1 MKNTEKELVKKI
13 IARDE
18 KSLFALYKTYH
29 NPLRNFIFRKLNDH
43 QLAEEIAHDVF
54 LEFIESLRDFR
65 YQCSLKTFL
74 FTIARNKS
82 IDYIRKKKIKKIL
95 FSALPSFVVEG
106 LSAVL
111 PDDTLEKKVVE
122 EKIEDTLHT
131 LPREYQIILRLKYIE
146 NKSVEYIAANLVKTF
161 KSTESLLFRARQAFI
176 KIYRSRS

>member
-1 MKNTEKELVKKI
+1 MKNTEKELVQKI
-13 IARDE
+13 ISRDE
-18 KSLFALYKTYH
+18 KSLFHLYKTYH
-29 NPLRNFIFRKLNDH
+29 KQLHNFIYKKLQDH
-43 QLAEEIAHDVF
+43 QLAEEIAQDVF

-82 IDYIRKKKIKKIL
+82 IDYMRKKKIKKIL

-131 LPREYQIILRLKYIE
+131 LPREYQLILRLKYIE
-146 NKSVEYIAANLVKTF
+146 NKSVEYIAENLVKTF
-161 KSTESLLFRARQAFI
+161 KSTESLLFRARRAFI
-176 KIYRSRS
+176 KVYRSR

>member
-1 MKNTEKELVKKI
+1 MKNTEKELVEKI

-18 KSLFALYKTYH
+18 KSLFSLYKTYH
-29 NPLRNFIFRKLNDH
+29 KPLHNFIYNKLRDH
-43 QLAEEIAHDVF
+43 SLAEEIAHDVF

-74 FTIARNKS
+74 YTIARNKS

-111 PDDTLEKKVVE
+111 PDDSLEKKVVE
-122 EKIEDTLHT
+122 DKIEDTLHT

-161 KSTESLLFRARQAFI
+161 KSTESLLFRARRAFI